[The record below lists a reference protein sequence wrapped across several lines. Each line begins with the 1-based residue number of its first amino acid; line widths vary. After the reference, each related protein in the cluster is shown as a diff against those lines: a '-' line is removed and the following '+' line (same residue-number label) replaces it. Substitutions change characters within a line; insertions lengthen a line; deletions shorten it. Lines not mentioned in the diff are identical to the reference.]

1 MIYNEISLKKIIVQ
15 IGDKM
20 LIHTG
25 LRSMFQKVWLK
36 YLCMVWVLL
45 ISTKKIKL
53 ISKKDIPNLIK
64 FFYQRLN
71 LI

>member
-25 LRSMFQKVWLK
+25 LRSMFQKVWQK
-36 YLCMVWVLL
+36 YLCMIWVLL
-45 ISTKKIKL
+45 VSTNKIK
-53 ISKKDIPNLIK
+53 
-64 FFYQRLN
+64 F
-71 LI
+71 